1 MSPTHMRFVGGTVY
15 CSVKGGRLNLGP
27 DHRYGDAFVCPVCGS
42 RVPAGKTKSRPE
54 GRLSHD
60 G

>member
-1 MSPTHMRFVGGTVY
+1 MRFVGGTVY